1 MIKNY
6 VVSPFEDFKIVVRIF
21 KISSQSVIKEFANFF
36 SRSSLSIN
44 NLSQYLVSLASL
56 YETCILLIKS
66 FLDEPPTASSIFAQT
81 DVPLLRIWEHNP
93 LSIFFFFKCRYSF
106 TIRNPNLYDLS
117 NIRFSCFNEL
127 LIIHF

>member
-21 KISSQSVIKEFANFF
+21 RISSQSVINEFANFF

-66 FLDEPPTASSIFAQT
+66 FLDEPPTASSIFAPT
-81 DVPLLRIWEHNP
+81 DVPLLRIWEHRP
-93 LSIFFFFKCRYSF
+93 LSIFFFFK
-106 TIRNPNLYDLS
+106 
-117 NIRFSCFNEL
+117 
-127 LIIHF
+127 